1 MSTPPHILIM
11 MTDQQRA
18 DTMGCAGHPQIRTPN
33 LDRIAREGMRFA
45 QATTVSPFCMPA
57 RVSFAEGRYPH
68 NHGMWSNQGA
78 MSRTDVTLFQL
89 LQRSGY
95 CTALVGKAH
104 YYEHRPG
111 MHLKER
117 EHYMRGR
124 GFEYVHETTGPNSSA
139 HTGSYLTDEWQRRGL
154 WELVKRDYNDRRRA
168 AREGE
173 ETVRASVLAVE
184 DSLDVYIGTK
194 AVRYVETYE
203 DARPL
208 CLSVGFGGPHDPW
221 DAPGEYATMYRPE
234 EAPRPIPVPPPDGDA
249 PEWVTRNM
257 NARRPPAPPEL
268 VAQIRANYYGKISL
282 IDYQIGRILEAFE
295 RKGWLAEL
303 LVVFLSDH
311 GEMLGDHGR
320 LRKGTFHEAAV
331 RIPLLLRW
339 PGRVMANSVTEA
351 LVENIDVFPTLLEA
365 AGVPSPQSLGRSL
378 WPVLRQPTA
387 ELKDS
392 QLGEFEGGAGNHVM
406 LRTRRYKFAIDGQA
420 QGYMLYDLEQDPHE
434 QSNLAGRVDA
444 ADLASELHRK
454 LDKRFAEAR
463 LGVGLQRGFTLI
475 EVTIALVLLAL
486 MASVLYG
493 SLSLAGTSWD
503 RGELK
508 AQQTGEMRLSEDFL
522 RRTLTSQ
529 HPLRFQKVLEKPLY
543 FVGTS
548 ESLSYAVALPGRA
561 GTGMYFFKV
570 ALAPNGNTSRL
581 VLARMIPDYAATTP
595 PDFGNADVSI
605 LADGVAEARFA
616 YFGRDPGTADT
627 VTPTWRDRWDD
638 PQRLPD
644 LIRMDVKL
652 ANGTSW
658 PPLVVEPRL
667 SMLVGCK
674 TWNPATRHCL

>member
-1 MSTPPHILIM
+1 M

-45 QATTVSPFCMPA
+45 QATTVSPLCMPA
-57 RVSFAEGRYPH
+57 RVSFVEGRYPH
-68 NHGMWSNQGA
+68 NHGMWSNHGA
-78 MSRTDVTLFQL
+78 MSRTDVTLFQV
-89 LQRSGY
+89 LQRRGY
-95 CTALVGKAH
+95 CTALVGKAY
-104 YYEHRPG
+104 YYEHRAG

-117 EHYMRGR
+117 ENYMRGR

-139 HTGSYLTDEWQRRGL
+139 HTASYLTDEWQRRGL
-154 WELVKRDYNDRRRA
+154 WQLVQDDYKERRRA
-168 AREGE
+168 GREGQ
-173 ETVRASVLAVE
+173 ETVRASVLGVE
-184 DSLDVYIGTK
+184 DFLDSYIGTT
-194 AVRYVETYE
+194 AVRYVETYD

-208 CLSVGFGGPHDPW
+208 CLYVGFGGPHDPW

-234 EAPRPIPVPPPDGDA
+234 DAPSPIPPPDGEA
-249 PEWVTRNM
+249 PEWVARNM
-257 NARRPPAPPEL
+257 AARRPPASPAL

-282 IDYQIGRILEAFE
+282 IDHQIGRILEAFE
-295 RKGWLAEL
+295 RKRWLADL
-303 LVVFLSDH
+303 MVVFLSDH

-331 RIPLLLRW
+331 RIPLLVRW
-339 PGRVMANSVTEA
+339 PGQVAANSVSEA
-351 LVENIDVFPTLLEA
+351 LVENIDVFPTVLEA
-365 AGVPSPQSLGRSL
+365 AGVPSSQSLARSL

-387 ELKDS
+387 ETKDS
-392 QLGEFEGGAGNHVM
+392 QLGEFEGGAGKHVM

-420 QGYMLYDLEQDPHE
+420 QGYMLYDLQQDPQE
-434 QSNLAGRVDA
+434 QSNLAGRA
-444 ADLASELHRK
+444 GSADIASELQRK
-454 LDKRFAEAR
+454 LEKRFAETS
-463 LGVGLQRGFTLI
+463 LGAGLQRGFTLI

-529 HPLRFQKVLEKPLY
+529 HPLRLQKIVDKPLY
-543 FVGTS
+543 FVGAS
-548 ESLSYAVALPGRA
+548 DSLSYAAALPGRA
-561 GTGMYFFKV
+561 GAGMYFFKI
-570 ALAPNGNTSRL
+570 ALTPSGNASRL
-581 VLARMIPDYAATTP
+581 TLARMIPDYAATTP
-595 PDFGNADVSI
+595 PDFGNADVSV
-605 LADGVAEARFA
+605 LADGVAEASFA
-616 YFGRDPGTADT
+616 YFGRDPGSAD
-627 VTPTWRDRWDD
+627 VVPPTWRNRWDD

-667 SMLVGCK
+667 SMVVGCR
-674 TWNPATRHCL
+674 TWNPATRHCM